1 MAARKVPLTKSGK
14 PDKRFVK
21 TTGAKSKRTKKTPSK
36 RLVKRRAKKQVK
48 GYSANPVTDHVIK
61 IVAKNGVTGF
71 FGGQTAR
78 GAQVVKSAAKAKKLS
93 KAAASEVAKVL
104 RSVYAKTVR
113 EVRAIKK

>member
-21 TTGAKSKRTKKTPSK
+21 TTGAKSKRTKRAPTK
-36 RLVKRRAKKQVK
+36 RLVKRRAKKQVA
-48 GYSANPVTDHVIK
+48 GYSANPVADHVIK

-78 GAQVVKSAAKAKKLS
+78 GAKVANSAAKAKRFS
-93 KAAASEVAKVL
+93 RPAALEVAKIL